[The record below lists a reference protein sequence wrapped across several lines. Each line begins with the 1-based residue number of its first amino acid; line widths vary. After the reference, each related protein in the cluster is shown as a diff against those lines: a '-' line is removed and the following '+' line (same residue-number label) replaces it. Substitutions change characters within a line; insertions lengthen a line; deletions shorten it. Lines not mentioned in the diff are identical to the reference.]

1 MEMEGGIKRVSKL
14 ANTPK
19 TLESQ
24 AAGDPR
30 RGLIL
35 AICASTPWRCFP
47 KKRKHEFVIIY

>member
-1 MEMEGGIKRVSKL
+1 MEGGIKRVSKL